1 MFVSGPTCPG
11 PPSIESN
18 FTREILPG
26 SIYARMTL
34 SDQGSEAA
42 RSSAWRM
49 NKIMAD
55 SVVTHR
61 GTIYPWHCD
70 HMGHMNVMW
79 YAGKFD
85 EATWHLLASAG
96 LTGKRMREEGIAM
109 VAVEQRI
116 EYKRELLAGDLITI
130 RSWFQ
135 EVREKALLFVHE
147 MTNEE
152 TGKIAARTLLTG
164 VCLDA
169 KTRKA
174 RPLPADVR
182 LQFLPVILT
191 RIMGKTWSTT
201 VLFSSSSP

>member
-1 MFVSGPTCPG
+1 MPDP
-11 PPSIESN
+11 I
-18 FTREILPG
+18 
-26 SIYARMTL
+26 
-34 SDQGSEAA
+34 
-42 RSSAWRM
+42 
-49 NKIMAD
+49 
-55 SVVTHR
+55 VTYR

-79 YAGKFD
+79 YVGKFD

-96 LTGKRMREEGIAM
+96 LTAKRMQAEGIGM

-135 EVREKALLFVHE
+135 EIREKAVLFVHE

-152 TGKIAARTLLTG
+152 TQEIAALTFLTG
-164 VCLDA
+164 VCLDT

-174 RPLPADVR
+174 TPLPLDVR
-182 LQFLPVILT
+182 ERIL
-191 RIMGKTWSTT
+191 I
-201 VLFSSSSP
+201 VLREGARDQTSGGLRKQEAPGG